1 MEDNFSLDTFVKENG
16 QQITEDSIKTISKE
30 VIEKK
35 INNFI
40 YEDSDTPIPGQSI
53 DNKLTDQL
61 DNMNETTA
69 LDSLITKAALVKAK
83 NESKRKKLT
92 MKERNQYKK
101 QFIESMMYQ
110 HGEAYYQKK
119 DKIRENM
126 KSSLSDIELLTKTR
140 ERATVC
146 LPFPS
151 ARVFRT
157 VPTPQSP
164 PSCSIRRI
172 KRCTSP
178 NEKAKRDVRSTQQK

>member
-110 HGEAYYQKK
+110 HGEAYYQKNK
-119 DKIRENM
+119 CMMDGKTKR
-126 KSSLSDIELLTKTR
+126 KTR
-140 ERATVC
+140 RHLETEFDKGKYDKY
-146 LPFPS
+146 LLNN
-151 ARVFRT
+151 T
-157 VPTPQSP
+157 TNL
-164 PSCSIRRI
+164 
-172 KRCTSP
+172 
-178 NEKAKRDVRSTQQK
+178 NE